1 MQRNTRTSQGK
12 KQQEENEIDCKLLHK
27 IQKKV
32 YALDNI
38 VLASVKER
46 EKGMIFFSPCAILF
60 FFFCCSTTAQ
70 EEWRREKKNWNCVR
84 NISYVFPY
92 CIVQQKGKNKAKT
105 YLMSSL
111 SLSLPLN
118 PRCSLPESGMHTPC
132 ATLKLDIAVAHAIT
146 FTLYTL
152 YACVT
157 HTNCVFT
164 IQFINKRT

>member
-46 EKGMIFFSPCAILF
+46 EKGMIFFSPRAILF

-70 EEWRREKKNWNCVR
+70 EEWRREKK
-84 NISYVFPY
+84 IE
-92 CIVQQKGKNKAKT
+92 IVSVILVTFFLIALCSRKERTRPKHIWWA
-105 YLMSSL
+105 LFL
-111 SLSLPLN
+111 SLFRSIPHRSLNPACIHRVPHWNSILPLLMQL
-118 PRCSLPESGMHTPC
+118 RLLCTHCMHASHTQTVYSLYS
-132 ATLKLDIAVAHAIT
+132 L
-146 FTLYTL
+146 
-152 YACVT
+152 
-157 HTNCVFT
+157 
-164 IQFINKRT
+164 